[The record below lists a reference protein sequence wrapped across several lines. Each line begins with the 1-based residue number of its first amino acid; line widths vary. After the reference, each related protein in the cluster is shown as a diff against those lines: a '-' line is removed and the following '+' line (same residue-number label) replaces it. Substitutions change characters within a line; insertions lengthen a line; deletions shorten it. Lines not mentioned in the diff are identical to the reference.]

1 LALYRAGFTGLGH
14 HFSKLLMRRRT
25 EANLGA
31 RSTFLVFAPRPSAV
45 GLGETGEWEGI
56 MKRLVLEGL
65 AVSIL
70 VVGFNLQSRAQQPVP
85 QQPDIGKI
93 EYQSSCAACHGAD
106 GKGTGPVAAALSTK
120 PADLTTLAKRNNGVF
135 PFGRIYDTID
145 GRVEV
150 GSHGTRDM
158 PVWGFRF
165 SPAPIPGF
173 SPQAPY
179 FLDPLYDREPVIR
192 SRILAVID
200 YLYRIQEK

>member
-1 LALYRAGFTGLGH
+1 
-14 HFSKLLMRRRT
+14 MRRRT
-25 EANLGA
+25 EANLVA
-31 RSTFLVFAPRPSAV
+31 RSAFLAFAPRPSAV

-70 VVGFNLQSRAQQPVP
+70 VVGFNVQSRAQQPVP

-93 EYQSSCAACHGAD
+93 EYQSSCAACHG
-106 GKGTGPVAAALSTK
+106 
-120 PADLTTLAKRNNGVF
+120 
-135 PFGRIYDTID
+135 TID